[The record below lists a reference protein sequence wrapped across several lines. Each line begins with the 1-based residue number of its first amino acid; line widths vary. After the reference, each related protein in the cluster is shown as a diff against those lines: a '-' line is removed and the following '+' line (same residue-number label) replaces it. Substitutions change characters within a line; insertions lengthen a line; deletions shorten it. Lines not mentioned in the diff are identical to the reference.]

1 MTSNALTVTP
11 NYALDE
17 WDEAATELSPIR
29 GLNMKFDGGA
39 YFSGREKTPLDTVDR
54 QFVVMARAEGWQ
66 FLQKD
71 RPAQYV
77 MRDRGADKPERP
89 HVDETEWPTNLSGK
103 PEHPWRYTFYI
114 YLLDPA
120 TGETS
125 TFSTNTAGGAIAV
138 RELTDQIRN
147 MRQMKPRAVPVVQ
160 LESRQFKTGFGLKQR
175 PHFKI
180 EGWKQHSFHH
190 EAIHVAEP
198 EPELIGEVSDYEEA
212 HYE

>member
-1 MTSNALTVTP
+1 MLSNALTVRSD
-11 NYALDE
+11 NALDE
-17 WDEAATELSPIR
+17 WDEAAAELSPVQ
-29 GLNMKFDGGA
+29 GPNVKFDGGA
-39 YFSGREKTPLDTVDR
+39 YFSGREKTPFDTTDK

-71 RPAQYV
+71 QPAQYL

-89 HVDETEWPTNLSGK
+89 HVDEAEWPTNMSGK
-103 PEHPWRYTFYI
+103 PEHPWRYTFYV

-147 MRQMKPRAVPVVQ
+147 MRRMKPRAIPIIK
-160 LESRQFKTGFGLKQR
+160 LESRQFRTGFGLKQR
-175 PHFKI
+175 PHLQI
-180 EGWKQHSFHH
+180 VGWEQYAVDH
-190 EAIHVAEP
+190 EAIHVE
-198 EPELIGEVSDYEEA
+198 EPELIASDYADWEEGR
-212 HYE
+212 